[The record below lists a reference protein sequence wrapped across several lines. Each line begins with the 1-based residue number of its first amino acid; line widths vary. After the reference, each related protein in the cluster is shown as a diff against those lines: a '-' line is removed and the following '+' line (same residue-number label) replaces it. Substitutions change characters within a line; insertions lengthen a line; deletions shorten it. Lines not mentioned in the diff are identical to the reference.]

1 MLREFLSMTWDD
13 VQKSDYYFKSN
24 IQKHVVQID
33 GSEIGEAESALFLIY
48 YNLYTGVPMVAVMR
62 MDGGE
67 DTPVKSIDGFRHVKE
82 VLPNEDGKSS
92 IEVVYIEDSID
103 KALS

>member
-1 MLREFLSMTWDD
+1 MLRDFLSMTWDD
-13 VQKSDYYFKSN
+13 VQSSEYYFKSN
-24 IQKHVVQID
+24 NQKHVVQIE
-33 GSEIGEAESALFLIY
+33 GSEIGERESALFLVY

-62 MDGGE
+62 VDGDE
-67 DTPVKSIDGFRHVKE
+67 NTPVSSIEGFRHVKE
-82 VLPNEDGKSS
+82 VLPDEDGKKS